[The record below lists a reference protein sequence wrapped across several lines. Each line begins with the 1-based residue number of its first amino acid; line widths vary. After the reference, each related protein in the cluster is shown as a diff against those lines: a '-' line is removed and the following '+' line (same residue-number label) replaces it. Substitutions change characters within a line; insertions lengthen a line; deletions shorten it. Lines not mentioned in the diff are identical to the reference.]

1 MTGPRWFPPN
11 FIDFTFNSMWKSV
24 PLAPSLP
31 PKHQPEV
38 HIRCLC
44 IWQWNKHAAGLHLCR
59 RPGPACVCKPLIHD
73 HAQIFD
79 CTSKGLNMWGVR
91 LGAFRGLSSAGIC
104 LGGHEVGQSNEQN
117 KGNQWLLQK
126 FGIFYA
132 SQLSGS
138 LGQDWLVTAQRLS
151 QVAPFWVFA
160 SLADQVHWNQQW
172 GRNVR
177 IVEEQEKTWLNRR
190 EIVPY
195 CNNI

>member
-44 IWQWNKHAAGLHLCR
+44 IWQWNKHAAGRHLCR
-59 RPGPACVCKPLIHD
+59 RPAPACVCKPLIHD

-91 LGAFRGLSSAGIC
+91 LGAFRGLSSAGIS
-104 LGGHEVGQSNEQN
+104 LGGHEVGQFGSRLTSHRPKAQPSCP
-117 KGNQWLLQK
+117 LLGLRQP
-126 FGIFYA
+126 
-132 SQLSGS
+132 SWS
-138 LGQDWLVTAQRLS
+138 V
-151 QVAPFWVFA
+151 
-160 SLADQVHWNQQW
+160 WNQQW
-172 GRNVR
+172 GHNVR

-195 CNNI
+195 CNNRR